1 MAGPLRRP
9 FSVSRRLSYLPC
21 VADFFPRKT
30 IAWGVVED
38 PTAVRR
44 LSNSL
49 PEMALLTGV
58 VLRLYRAYVLS
69 HGSPESGLWV
79 GSTLV
84 LGAVLLL
91 VMLTAHLAN
100 YTVRHWWWRAPLFA
114 ALEAGTEIMMSLA
127 LTTLGLE
134 KIGSGVAELSDW
146 LPGAAQVLAWRVVLI
161 IPFTVLLAIVVTI
174 VRRLLL
180 SHENRTSTAQR
191 VSEARRA
198 VVEEPPAPPVA

>member
-1 MAGPLRRP
+1 
-9 FSVSRRLSYLPC
+9 

-30 IAWGVVED
+30 IAWEAVED
-38 PTAVRR
+38 PTVIRR
-44 LSNSL
+44 FSNSL
-49 PEMALLTGV
+49 PEMALITGV

-79 GSTLV
+79 GATLV
-84 LGAVLLL
+84 LFGIFLL

-100 YTVRHWWWRAPLFA
+100 YTVRHWWWRAPTFA

-127 LTTLGLE
+127 LTALGLE

-146 LPGAAQVLAWRVVLI
+146 LPSAAQVLMWRMLLI
-161 IPFTVLLAIVVTI
+161 LPFTALLAVVVTI

-180 SHENRTSTAQR
+180 SRENRTSTAQR

-198 VVEEPPAPPVA
+198 VTDEPPAPPAA